1 MASITSN
8 ICGWTIIAYQKYVS
22 STFCYTFVRGRKK
35 TYVILFSLN
44 LAKGLL
50 RSCATIQTLVLSDNA
65 ITRLSAQ
72 MFANS
77 ASLSHLGLDKNLL
90 EDLPPG
96 LFANTS
102 NLKVLDLS
110 HNRFSDLPE
119 AVNASA
125 LQNLQSLSL
134 SGNLI
139 GSLGNLRMPSLWRL
153 EVSDNRQVSKYN
165 RRKKYV
171 YCISTFLEKLV
182 SVFLSLEK

>member
-1 MASITSN
+1 
-8 ICGWTIIAYQKYVS
+8 
-22 STFCYTFVRGRKK
+22 
-35 TYVILFSLN
+35 
-44 LAKGLL
+44 
-50 RSCATIQTLVLSDNA
+50 
-65 ITRLSAQ
+65 

-153 EVSDNRQVSKYN
+153 EVSDNRQVSVYN
-165 RRKKYV
+165 RRKKCV
-171 YCISTFLEKLV
+171 YCILTFLDGLV
-182 SVFLSLEK
+182 SVFFLWKNN